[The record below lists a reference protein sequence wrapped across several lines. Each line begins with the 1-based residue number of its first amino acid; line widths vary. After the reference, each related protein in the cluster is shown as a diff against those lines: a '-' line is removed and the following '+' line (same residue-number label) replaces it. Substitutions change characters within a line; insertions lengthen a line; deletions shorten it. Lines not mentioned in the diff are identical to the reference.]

1 MNSNNRVCTIFSA
14 PNYCGIEGNSAS
26 VMRVSPELEISFV
39 TLKPRLDKPGCITGA
54 QRAELAK
61 QMQKNDAKSPNPG
74 GSTSS

>member
-39 TLKPRLDKPGCITGA
+39 TLKPRLDKPERITAA